1 MRRSR
6 EAAARTRRTAL
17 EAASRLFRERGI
29 EAVSVGDVMASI
41 GMTAGGFYRHFE
53 SKEALAAE
61 AVRRYVENGRARL
74 SILRDAKL
82 RPLRRLRM
90 YFESLNDAVAK
101 AELSAGCLLGNFGA
115 ELSDQAPLVR
125 KRVGEAFEAW
135 SDAIAV
141 VIGEAQQTGAISGKA
156 SPKAL
161 AEFTLHAWEGA
172 VLRAKVSR
180 NRAPLDQFVAIAF
193 SRVLA

>member
-1 MRRSR
+1 MPRPSLREQLLAAGVETFHRRGFNATSVQDITD
-6 EAAARTRRTAL
+6 AAKAPKG
-17 EAASRLFRERGI
+17 S
-29 EAVSVGDVMASI
+29 
-41 GMTAGGFYRHFE
+41 FYNHFE

-61 AVRRYVENGRARL
+61 AVRKYVENGRARL

-82 RPLRRLRM
+82 RPLRRLRL
-90 YFESLNDAVAK
+90 YFEGLNDAAAK

-135 SDAIAV
+135 SDAIAA
-141 VIGEAQQTGAISGKA
+141 VIGEAQQAGAISGKA

-172 VLRAKVSR
+172 VLRAKVTR
-180 NRAPLDQFVAIAF
+180 NRAPLDQFVAITF

>member
-61 AVRRYVENGRARL
+61 ACAAAFSSSGLGQDWASFESMLRAYLSEAHRDAPAAGCPLPALASDTARQPAALRRAYTEGVRSALARIEQLSPRADPGTRLALLAGMVGALAVARAVNDERL
-74 SILRDAKL
+74 SA
-82 RPLRRLRM
+82 
-90 YFESLNDAVAK
+90 
-101 AELSAGCLLGNFGA
+101 
-115 ELSDQAPLVR
+115 
-125 KRVGEAFEAW
+125 
-135 SDAIAV
+135 
-141 VIGEAQQTGAISGKA
+141 
-156 SPKAL
+156 
-161 AEFTLHAWEGA
+161 A
-172 VLRAKVSR
+172 VLRQTR
-180 NRAPLDQFVAIAF
+180 EFWTHI
-193 SRVLA
+193 LAERKRRS